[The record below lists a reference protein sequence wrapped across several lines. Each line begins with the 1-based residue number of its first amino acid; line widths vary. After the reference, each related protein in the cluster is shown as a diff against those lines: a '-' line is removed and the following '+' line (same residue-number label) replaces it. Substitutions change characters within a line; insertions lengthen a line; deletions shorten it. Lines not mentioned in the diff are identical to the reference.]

1 MAERNLDFDRI
12 VDRRNTKSLKYDFAE
27 KRGMPKDLLPL
38 GWQTWTLRPLVT
50 SRMLWQNR

>member
-27 KRGMPKDLLPL
+27 KRGMPKEPASPVGGRHGL
-38 GWQTWTLRPLVT
+38 
-50 SRMLWQNR
+50 